1 MGAEARDAV
10 VYPGDVID
18 GRYRVIEVVGEG
30 GMGTVYLA
38 EHALIKRRVA
48 IKILRPD
55 LASDGNVIKRFMNEA
70 RAAGTLGHPNIVES
84 TDMGFID
91 RTVPYIVFEY
101 LEGSLLTDEIARL
114 GNLPV
119 RRAVK
124 ITRQIASA
132 LGAAHHAGIVHRDL
146 KSDNIFLTDRGEMLD
161 HVKVLDFGISK
172 FLEAGDDRT
181 RRGMVMGTPEF
192 MAPEQITCPDSV
204 DVRSDV
210 YALGATLYEMLA
222 GRRAFSNDDPR
233 TLLHR
238 IVHSDAP
245 AIDRA
250 DLPRGLHDLVFKMMA
265 KRPDDRL
272 QDMTDVEAV
281 LDLYSTQSDAAPRAA
296 GRSRR
301 TPAALED
308 TAPQTAVAVSRVVP
322 RDTPL
327 SFDAVKTPWPAA
339 EPGTLTTVP
348 AAPPPGRSPLRYAAF
363 TVAAAGLVLGGAW
376 LGPRLSGAP
385 GADRAAPPAAPPPTI
400 VTMPGAAALP
410 APAARPIIDLAVE
423 ADAPGARV
431 VFRRRLSPA
440 PFKTSVP
447 ASDIV
452 ELVEVDAPGHKTV
465 RYWLTIDRPTALRAR
480 LPIGTGMVEATEAEI
495 LVALGEAAPEP
506 PAEAAAPPA
515 GAAQPTAAVAAAR
528 GKKPPVKVAATAR
541 PAPRRI
547 GKSAASAD
555 PAPPDAGADTAGV
568 TSATLADEPAPLLT
582 ADLSSLGDGQAAARP
597 TVRPD
602 HISPAVV
609 ARVMAKF
616 RPQVVA
622 CRDNANAARSGAVTV
637 GMTVDPSGAVSR
649 PQVTSSTDDPEMVGC
664 ILKAASAWRFPKRG
678 AGAEPAQVSHKFAL
692 R

>member
-1 MGAEARDAV
+1 MGADARDAV
-10 VYPGDVID
+10 VHPGDVID

-91 RTVPYIVFEY
+91 RAVPYIVFEY
-101 LEGSLLTDEIARL
+101 LEGTLLTDEIARL

-146 KSDNIFLTDRGEMLD
+146 KSDNIFLTDRAEKPD

-192 MAPEQITCPDSV
+192 MAPEQITDPDSV
-204 DVRSDV
+204 DVRSDI

-222 GRRAFSNDDPR
+222 GRRAFTNDDPR

-272 QDMTDVEAV
+272 QDMADVEAV
-281 LDLYSTQSDAAPRAA
+281 LDLYATHSDAAPRAA
-296 GRSRR
+296 GRPRR
-301 TPAALED
+301 TAAALED
-308 TAPQTAVAVSRVVP
+308 TAPQDAIAASKVVA
-322 RDTPL
+322 RDTPQP
-327 SFDAVKTPWPAA
+327 FDAVKTPWPAA

-348 AAPPPGRSPLRYAAF
+348 AAPPARSPLRYAAF
-363 TVAAAGLVLGGAW
+363 AVAAAGLVLGGAW

-385 GADRAAPPAAPPPTI
+385 AADRAAASTAPTI
-400 VTMPGAAALP
+400 VTMPGAAA
-410 APAARPIIDLAVE
+410 AASPTVRPIFDLAV
-423 ADAPGARV
+423 DSDTPGARV

-480 LPIGTGMVEATEAEI
+480 LPRGTGMVEATEAEI
-495 LVALGEAAPEP
+495 LVALGEAEP
-506 PAEAAAPPA
+506 PAPADAPAPAADR
-515 GAAQPTAAVAAAR
+515 TAALVS
-528 GKKPPVKVAATAR
+528 GKKPPVKLAAAAR

-547 GKSAASAD
+547 GKSAAAGD
-555 PAPPDAGADTAGV
+555 AAPPGAGAAAAG
-568 TSATLADEPAPLLT
+568 TSSAALSDEPAPLLT
-582 ADLSSLGDGQAAARP
+582 ADLSSLGDGRAGASARTAA
-597 TVRPD
+597 RPD
-602 HISPAVV
+602 HIPPAVV

-622 CRDNANAARSGAVTV
+622 CRDGAQANEAGAVTV

-649 PQVTSSTDDPEMVGC
+649 PQVTSTVDSPTLVGC

-678 AGAEPAQVSHKFAL
+678 DGAQPAQVSHRFAL
-692 R
+692 K